1 MGSMAKSREP
11 KYLKFP
17 EIQEQINKQI
27 RQYIFDNE
35 ISYAELA
42 RRLGKEKSR
51 ISDLRNKHDK
61 GNFKLILSEKLLTL
75 LVWAGAVD
83 MTKIH
88 YDSKKMSPQKVDF
101 LEVMKDLSKVRR
113 LRDLGYPV
121 SETLDKMLDA
131 AENTQSE
138 EHNNIIKL

>member
-51 ISDLRNKHDK
+51 ISELRNKNDK